1 MEPTPSAAEGGT
13 TPSVAAP
20 IPETTT
26 PEAATPG
33 AAPPGAAS
41 QDSAAPVPPTEHRL
55 VFSGSGGEYF
65 RIWIVNLLLTVVT
78 LGIYGAWAKVRRLRY
93 FYGHTTLAGS
103 SFEYH
108 AQPKQIL
115 VGRLIA
121 LALILP
127 YYLLQYWRPLWS
139 LAFLGL
145 LLLALPFIVVR
156 SQRFHLRMS
165 SWRNVRFNYTGT
177 YGAAAAAYLGWG
189 LLTVVSLGLLGPYA
203 DLQRQRLKIAYS
215 RFGGVPFEYGAR
227 PGRFYVAYL
236 IALGVG
242 LLAIVFFG
250 MAIGLIFS
258 MIFSFSGNR
267 PGGLNAWLQQIFTGH
282 GSIGS
287 RLGAIAAA
295 GAFYL
300 AYFVVLFLPFAIVK
314 ARTTN
319 ESLNSTTLRNHRLRS
334 TLESISLWGVLV
346 SNLLLVVV
354 TLGLFA
360 PWAHVRL
367 VRYQLQHTSL
377 LASGSLD
384 DFINEPQVQ
393 TGAAAQELSDFM
405 DLDFG
410 L

>member
-1 MEPTPSAAEGGT
+1 ME
-13 TPSVAAP
+13 
-20 IPETTT
+20 
-26 PEAATPG
+26 ATPPVAEAG
-33 AAPPGAAS
+33 ATLPPAA
-41 QDSAAPVPPTEHRL
+41 PTEHRM

-65 RIWIVNLLLTVVT
+65 RIWIVNLLLTIVT

-93 FYGHTTLAGS
+93 FYGHTTLVGS

-115 VGRLIA
+115 IGRLIA

-139 LAFLGL
+139 LAFLAL
-145 LLLALPFIVVR
+145 FLVALPFIIVR

-165 SWRNVRFNYTGT
+165 SWRNVRFNYVGT

-189 LLTVVSLGLLGPYA
+189 LLTVLSLGLLSPYA

-215 RFGGVPFEYGAR
+215 RFGGVPFVYGAR

-236 IALGVG
+236 VALGLGLVAIVMFLVLVGIVMVAVVG
-242 LLAIVFFG
+242 LASAGKSGG
-250 MAIGLIFS
+250 MAV
-258 MIFSFSGNR
+258 R
-267 PGGLNAWLQQIFTGH
+267 LQQIFTGPGH
-282 GSIGS
+282 MGGKIG
-287 RLGAIAAA
+287 AAA
-295 GAFYL
+295 GFGVFYL
-300 AYFVVLFLPFAIVK
+300 AYFMVLFLPYAIVK

-319 ESLNSTTLRNHRLRS
+319 ESLSSTTLGDHRLRS
-334 TLESISLWGVLV
+334 TLEIAPLWGILV
-346 SNLLLVVV
+346 SNLLLAVI
-354 TLGLFA
+354 TLGLYA

-367 VRYQLQHTSL
+367 LRYQLQHTSL

-384 DFINEPQVQ
+384 DFINEPQVR

>member
-1 MEPTPSAAEGGT
+1 MEPTPPAGEAGSAL
-13 TPSVAAP
+13 PPAA
-20 IPETTT
+20 
-26 PEAATPG
+26 
-33 AAPPGAAS
+33 
-41 QDSAAPVPPTEHRL
+41 PTEHRMI
-55 VFSGSGGEYF
+55 FSGSGGEYF
-65 RIWIVNLLLTVVT
+65 RIWIVNLLLTIVT

-115 VGRLIA
+115 IGRLIA
-121 LALILP
+121 LGLILP
-127 YYLLQYWRPLWS
+127 YYLLQFWRPLWS
-139 LAFLGL
+139 LAFLAL
-145 LLLALPFIVVR
+145 FLVALPFIIVR

-165 SWRNVRFNYTGT
+165 SWRNVRFNYAGT

-189 LLTVVSLGLLGPYA
+189 LLTVISIGLLGPYA

-215 RFGGVPFEYGAR
+215 RFGGVPFVYGAR

-236 IALGVG
+236 VALGVG
-242 LLAIVFFG
+242 LLAIVAFALLLG
-250 MAIGLIFS
+250 GLMLVLALVGVGHGGKS
-258 MIFSFSGNR
+258 AGLAAYLHQVFSGS
-267 PGGLNAWLQQIFTGH
+267 GGMG
-282 GSIGS
+282 
-287 RLGAIAAA
+287 RKLGAAAA
-295 GAFYL
+295 VASFYL
-300 AYFVVLFLPFAIVK
+300 AYFVALFLPYAIIR

-319 ESLNSTTLRNHRLRS
+319 ESLNTTTLRAHRLRS
-334 TLESISLWGVLV
+334 TLASLPLWGILV
-346 SNLLLVVV
+346 SNLLLVVL

-360 PWAHVRL
+360 PWAHVRM

-384 DFINEPQVQ
+384 DFVNEPQVP
-393 TGAAAQELSDFM
+393 TGAAAQEFSDFM

>member
-1 MEPTPSAAEGGT
+1 VVEYPFA
-13 TPSVAAP
+13 
-20 IPETTT
+20 
-26 PEAATPG
+26 
-33 AAPPGAAS
+33 
-41 QDSAAPVPPTEHRL
+41 
-55 VFSGSGGEYF
+55 FSGRGGEYF
-65 RIWIVNLLLTVVT
+65 RIWIVNLLLTIIT

-115 VGRLIA
+115 IGRLIA
-121 LALILP
+121 LALLLP
-127 YYLLQYWRPLWS
+127 YYLMKYWRPLWA
-139 LAFLGL
+139 LAFVVVILA
-145 LLLALPFIVVR
+145 ALPFIIVR

-165 SWRNVRFNYTGT
+165 SWRNVRFNYVGT

-189 LLTVVSLGLLGPYA
+189 LLTVLSLGLLAPYA

-236 IALGVG
+236 VAIGVG
-242 LLAIVFFG
+242 LLAIIGFFVL
-250 MAIGLIFS
+250 IGVLFALTMGLTSIAAS
-258 MIFSFSGNR
+258 
-267 PGGLNAWLQQIFTGH
+267 GGLSNYLKHVFEGPGNL
-282 GSIGS
+282 GSKAAVVIG
-287 RLGAIAAA
+287 IVT
-295 GAFYL
+295 FYV
-300 AYFVVLFLPFAIVK
+300 AYFVVLFLPYAIAK

-319 ESLNSTTLRNHRLRS
+319 ESLGSTRLRAHRLKS
-334 TLESISLWGVLV
+334 TLGSVGLWGILV
-346 SNLLLVVV
+346 SNLLLVLV

-367 VRYQLQHTSL
+367 VRYQMQHTSL

-384 DFINEPQVQ
+384 DFVNEPQVQ

>member
-1 MEPTPSAAEGGT
+1 MDPTP
-13 TPSVAAP
+13 AAP
-20 IPETTT
+20 
-26 PEAATPG
+26 A
-33 AAPPGAAS
+33 
-41 QDSAAPVPPTEHRL
+41 EHRL
-55 VFSGSGGEYF
+55 SFSGSGGEYF
-65 RIWIVNLLLTVVT
+65 RIWIVNLLLTIVT

-93 FYGHTTLAGS
+93 FYGNTTLAGS

-115 VGRLIA
+115 KGRLIA

-127 YYLLQYWRPLWS
+127 YYVMQIWRPLWS
-139 LAFLGL
+139 LAFLLPL
-145 LLLALPFIVVR
+145 LVALPFIIVR

-165 SWRNVRFNYTGT
+165 SWRNVRFNYAGT

-189 LLTVVSLGLLGPYA
+189 LLTVMSLGVLAPYA

-236 IALGVG
+236 VALGVG
-242 LLAIVFFG
+242 LLVLIAF
-250 MAIGLIFS
+250 IGLMGVLAVVVAAVSHTGKSGSTAMSLKHIFS
-258 MIFSFSGNR
+258 DPGNF
-267 PGGLNAWLQQIFTGH
+267 GKK
-282 GSIGS
+282 
-287 RLGAIAAA
+287 A
-295 GAFYL
+295 GVVAGVALFYL
-300 AYFVVLFLPFAIVK
+300 GYFIVLFLPYAIIK

-319 ESLNSTTLRNHRLRS
+319 ESLSSTTLRAHRLQS
-334 TLESISLWGVLV
+334 TLRSAALWGILV
-346 SNLLLVVV
+346 SNLLLVIV

-367 VRYQLQHTSL
+367 LRYQLQHTSL
-377 LASGSLD
+377 LANGSLD
-384 DFINEPQVQ
+384 DFINEPQTQ
-393 TGAAAQELSDFM
+393 TGAAAQELSDLM

>member
-1 MEPTPSAAEGGT
+1 MEPTLPAVEAGT
-13 TPSVAAP
+13 TPAPAAP
-20 IPETTT
+20 
-26 PEAATPG
+26 
-33 AAPPGAAS
+33 
-41 QDSAAPVPPTEHRL
+41 TEFFL
-55 VFSGSGGEYF
+55 TFSGSGGEYF
-65 RIWIVNLLLTVVT
+65 RIWIVNLLLTIVT

-108 AQPKQIL
+108 AQPRQIL

-127 YYLLQYWRPLWS
+127 YYLLQFWRPLWS
-139 LAFLGL
+139 LAFLAL
-145 LLLALPFIVVR
+145 FLVALPFIVVR

-165 SWRNVRFNYTGT
+165 SWRNVRFNYVGT

-189 LLTVVSLGLLGPYA
+189 LLTLVSIGLLGPYA
-203 DLQRQRLKIAYS
+203 DLKRQRLRIAYS

-236 IALGVG
+236 VALGVG
-242 LLAIVFFG
+242 LVALLGFGILIGVMMMTIFGLAG
-250 MAIGLIFS
+250 GGK
-258 MIFSFSGNR
+258 SGNMSVY
-267 PGGLNAWLQQIFTGH
+267 LQQIFNGH

-287 RLGAIAAA
+287 RLAALA
-295 GAFYL
+295 AVVAFYV
-300 AYFVVLFLPFAIVK
+300 AYFVVLFLPYAIVR
-314 ARTTN
+314 ARTSN
-319 ESLNSTTLRNHRLRS
+319 ESLNSTTLRAHRLHSRLDS
-334 TLESISLWGVLV
+334 TSLWGLMV
-346 SNLLLVVV
+346 SNLLLVVI
-354 TLGLFA
+354 TLGMFA

-367 VRYQLQHTSL
+367 VRYQLEHTSL
-377 LASGSLD
+377 IASGSLD

>member
-1 MEPTPSAAEGGT
+1 MEPTPPPAVPAEHQL
-13 TPSVAAP
+13 
-20 IPETTT
+20 I
-26 PEAATPG
+26 
-33 AAPPGAAS
+33 
-41 QDSAAPVPPTEHRL
+41 
-55 VFSGSGGEYF
+55 FSGTGGEYF
-65 RIWIVNLLLTVVT
+65 RIWIVNLLLTIVT

-108 AQPKQIL
+108 AQAKQIL
-115 VGRLIA
+115 IGRLIA

-127 YYLLQYWRPLWS
+127 YYLLQYWLPLWS
-139 LAFLGL
+139 LAFLVL
-145 LLLALPFIVVR
+145 LMAALPFIIVR

-165 SWRNVRFNYTGT
+165 SWRNVRFNYVGT

-189 LLTVVSLGLLGPYA
+189 LLTVLSIGLLAPYA
-203 DLQRQRLKIAYS
+203 DLRRQRLKIAFS

-236 IALGVG
+236 VALGVG
-242 LLAIVFFG
+242 LLAIVAFVG
-250 MAIGLIFS
+250 LMGVVMALIFAV
-258 MIFSFSGNR
+258 GHTGK
-267 PGGLNAWLQQIFTGH
+267 PGGLAASLQHVFKDPGNF
-282 GSIGS
+282 GKK
-287 RLGAIAAA
+287 A
-295 GAFYL
+295 GLVAGVGLFYL
-300 AYFVVLFLPFAIVK
+300 AYFVVLFLPYAIVK

-319 ESLNSTTLRNHRLRS
+319 ESLCSTTLRAHRLKS
-334 TLESISLWGVLV
+334 TLGGMALWGILV

-367 VRYQLQHTSL
+367 LRYQLQHTSL